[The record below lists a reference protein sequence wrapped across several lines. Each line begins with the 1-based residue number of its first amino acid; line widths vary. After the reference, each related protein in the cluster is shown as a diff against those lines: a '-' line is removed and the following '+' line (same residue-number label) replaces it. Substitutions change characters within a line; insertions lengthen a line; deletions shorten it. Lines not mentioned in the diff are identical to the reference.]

1 MASVPLNP
9 YNLCTIKA
17 LYLRD
22 WLTYFVVLDICGN
35 ETHWCVLSI
44 VSLASSSITFLTER
58 LPERNKNRCT
68 MLT

>member
-22 WLTYFVVLDICGN
+22 WMTYFVVFDTCGN
-35 ETHWCVLSI
+35 KTNLCVLSI
-44 VSLASSSITFLTER
+44 LLLAPSSIAFLTER